1 MGHWVRDIY
10 GSMQNPTDFIRSNT
24 GTDLRVGTVVM
35 REATLTDPGEVDI
48 ATTTAALNCFGCAE
62 DVDVYSATQGDA
74 QAMIRTIVNP
84 FAVWKFRI
92 SGTSARG
99 TALTATSPAQILTND
114 TASAGGTLIT
124 ETSVG
129 TINMEGGLIK
139 GRTGAN
145 AGSIRKIAAHS
156 NNTSTTVTVPFPNAI
171 AVDNTF
177 IRVPWC
183 RGAVGVQM
191 VATTI
196 DEADGAI
203 ASGTGIPFNVEEVL
217 IDESDDVAYVLGCF
231 RTHFMNALA

>member
-1 MGHWVRDIY
+1 MGHFVRDLY
-10 GSMQNPTDFIRSNT
+10 GFLPNPTDFIRSNT

-35 REATLTDPGEVDI
+35 REATLTDAGEVDI
-48 ATTTAALNCFGCAE
+48 ATTTAALNAFGCAE

-74 QAMIRTIVNP
+74 QAMIRTIPTP

-92 SGTSARG
+92 SGTSVRAA
-99 TALTATSPAQILTND
+99 ALATATPAQILTND

-124 ETSVG
+124 DTAVG

-145 AGSIRKIAAHS
+145 AGSIRKIAAHT
-156 NNTSTTVTVPFPNAI
+156 NDTSTAVTVPFPNAI
-171 AVDNTF
+171 AVNDTF

-196 DEADGAI
+196 DEANGAI
-203 ASGTGIPFNVEEVL
+203 ASGTGIPFNVEEVI
-217 IDESDDVAYVLGCF
+217 IDESDDVAFVLGCF
-231 RTHFMNALA
+231 RTHFYNALA